1 MKIIC
6 CSLLSIENKKS
17 YLFLQDNLVFF
28 RGLMILG
35 AGLMAT
41 FGSTAVHLSGAGPL
55 GCLTIAFIAGFR
67 WRKEVKDN
75 KVCFN

>member
-1 MKIIC
+1 LKI
-6 CSLLSIENKKS
+6 KKT
-17 YLFLQDNLVFF
+17 LFLQDNLVFF

-55 GCLTIAFIAGFR
+55 GCLTIAFIAFSN
-67 WRKEVKDN
+67 VYLTQIPSFTN
-75 KVCFN
+75 

>member
-1 MKIIC
+1 
-6 CSLLSIENKKS
+6 
-17 YLFLQDNLVFF
+17 
-28 RGLMILG
+28 MILG

-75 KVCFN
+75 KVCLISE